1 MLSRIDDIIYPNRC
15 EVIEFL
21 DPQRFVYPIFK
32 NGSTSLTEYARQQG
46 YKTLLNEQI
55 KRISI
60 IDVVLRDPMDRFLS
74 GFNTYVYN
82 TKQSNPQLDINTII
96 YFAENYLFLNR
107 HYAPQLSWIINL
119 SKYTNSQAKLHLH
132 DMSSLNKFTPLS
144 ITSIE
149 KNMLSSEVID
159 RLKNNIHNEMYQR
172 LDHLLLE
179 LVGKETTVN
188 EILAHLK
195 AQDPTAYSKLSCI
208 ALD

>member
-15 EVIEFL
+15 EVIEFKDL
-21 DPQRFVYPIFK
+21 QRFVYPIFK
-32 NGSTSLTEYARQQG
+32 NGSSSLTEYARQQG

-74 GFNTYVYN
+74 GFNSYVYN
-82 TKQSNPQLDINTII
+82 TKTENPNLDLNTII
-96 YFAENYLFLNR
+96 YFAETYLFLNR
-107 HYAPQLSWIINL
+107 HYAPQLSWILNL
-119 SKYTNSQAKLHLH
+119 SKYTNNQAVLHLH

-144 ITSIE
+144 IKSNET
-149 KNMLSSEVID
+149 NMLSPEVID

-172 LDHLLLE
+172 LDNLLLE
-179 LVGKETTVN
+179 LVGKNVTVD
-188 EILAHLK
+188 EILVYLK
-195 AQDPTAYSKLSCI
+195 SQDPIAYSKLSCI

>member
-1 MLSRIDDIIYPNRC
+1 MLSRIDEIIYPNRC

-21 DPQRFVYPIFK
+21 DLQRFVYPIFK
-32 NGSTSLTEYARQQG
+32 NGSSSLTEYARHQG

-60 IDVVLRDPMDRFLS
+60 IDVVLRNPMDRFLS
-74 GFNTYVYN
+74 GFNTYVYT
-82 TKQSNPQLDINTII
+82 TKKENSNLDVDTII

-107 HYAPQLSWIINL
+107 HYAPQLSWIFNL
-119 SKYTNSQAKLHLH
+119 SKYTNKQTILHLH
-132 DMSSLNKFTPLS
+132 DMSALNKFTPLS
-144 ITSIE
+144 TKPDE
-149 KNMLSSEVID
+149 KNMLSEEVVD

-179 LVGKETTVN
+179 LVGKEITIN

-195 AQDPTAYSKLSCI
+195 AQDPIAYSKLSCI